1 MVESSENQSQQ
12 KPQDP
17 HPQKSGIHEVKD
29 EKMLAVIDKV
39 IDKLVRVTV
48 SDGRI
53 YLGKLMCV
61 DQTKTVFLQD
71 CLELIDKTDEHYIE
85 HELLT
90 PHILNRSDPNQ

>member
-1 MVESSENQSQQ
+1 M
-12 KPQDP
+12 
-17 HPQKSGIHEVKD
+17 
-29 EKMLAVIDKV
+29 

-61 DQTKTVFLQD
+61 DQTRTVFVQD
-71 CLELIDKTDEHYIE
+71 CLELIDKADEHYIE

-90 PHILNRSDPNQ
+90 PHILNKTDAKQ

>member
-1 MVESSENQSQQ
+1 MTD
-12 KPQDP
+12 KKIID
-17 HPQKSGIHEVKD
+17 
-29 EKMLAVIDKV
+29 VIEKV

-71 CLELIDKTDEHYIE
+71 CLELIDKTDKHYIE

-90 PHILNRSDPNQ
+90 PHIINRVDSNQ